1 MRIYPSADYAAET
14 TLYEDDTKTVG
25 YKDGQFR
32 TTDIDMQCDGNALT
46 IRIGAAQGTFGGDRA
61 CTDRLWNVRLH
72 RNPTWGDV
80 RSIRVNGVTQ
90 SAETVAAVTY
100 AEKGRPFAYAG
111 GALDGD
117 IDTLALR
124 TQVDKAYEIVIEY
137 ERVGHG
143 EKNAAYDATAIDFR
157 VRAEDCQEKNI
168 NLTALGKTDWISF
181 GYSTGINV
189 DYKKNGARLFTE
201 ATDVRLLLDVAAQY
215 AATPIKGGIAKSYTD
230 GYENNQ
236 FGHGRNQKRDR
247 VSVRCCDHGAKAA
260 DRPVSG
266 RRQHVGEID
275 GQRQSRQH
283 PDAVFGRLRR
293 KEFCTKSCDR
303 GRSRHGEPVATDVF
317 AGCLQG
323 GRSGYG
329 LVCRAVLRLCSL
341 TAE

>member
-143 EKNAAYDATAIDFR
+143 EKNAAYDAAAIDFR

-181 GYSTGINV
+181 GYSTGTNV

-201 ATDVRLLLDVAAQY
+201 ATDVRLLLDGFAAQY

-230 GYENNQ
+230 GYMKTTNSVTGGTKNGIGYR
-236 FGHGRNQKRDR
+236 FGVATTGQKQQIVLYLGGGNTLAKLTVKDR
-247 VSVRCCDHGAKAA
+247 AGNTRTLYLGGYEEKSFVQKVVIEVDPGTANRLQLTYSPVACKVA
-260 DRPVSG
+260 DRGTDSY
-266 RRQHVGEID
+266 
-275 GQRQSRQH
+275 
-283 PDAVFGRLRR
+283 
-293 KEFCTKSCDR
+293 
-303 GRSRHGEPVATDVF
+303 VALY
-317 AGCLQG
+317 C
-323 GRSGYG
+323 GY
-329 LVCRAVLRLCSL
+329 VA
-341 TAE
+341 